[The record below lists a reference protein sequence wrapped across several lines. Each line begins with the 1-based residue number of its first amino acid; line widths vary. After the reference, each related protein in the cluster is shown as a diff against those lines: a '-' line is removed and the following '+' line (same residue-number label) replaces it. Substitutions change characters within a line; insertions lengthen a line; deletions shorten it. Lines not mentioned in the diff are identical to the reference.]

1 MAWDILDKKFNRSQ
15 KDSFCRELTSER
27 LSHAYIVEGETG
39 FGKTFFAYFAAAAI
53 LCRGNVKPCGK
64 CNSCV
69 KINHST
75 HPDLFVISPEK
86 EGGIITV
93 GMVREIKKTVFFLP
107 NEADKKVYIIKD
119 GNKMNVQ
126 AQNALL
132 KFFEEPPDSAV
143 FFILTDKKE
152 SLLPTVVSRGR
163 IITLHPS
170 SKSEINAWLYEKFP
184 RKDKGEIEYAASM
197 AEGSPG
203 KALSLLEKKQAEIK
217 DDVFVFT
224 SLMFGDSVSGV
235 VYFFKLKK
243 YDRNKAK
250 EFLSA
255 IITVTND
262 IIRAKQKFE
271 SFTLLPAEKA
281 AGYAKKATETKLMNI
296 ANEAIS
302 AYEGISANGNIN
314 LILNFFALK
323 VYSNL
328 K

>member
-1 MAWDILDKKFNRSQ
+1 
-15 KDSFCRELTSER
+15 
-27 LSHAYIVEGETG
+27 
-39 FGKTFFAYFAAAAI
+39 
-53 LCRGNVKPCGK
+53 
-64 CNSCV
+64 
-69 KINHST
+69 
-75 HPDLFVISPEK
+75 
-86 EGGIITV
+86 
-93 GMVREIKKTVFFLP
+93 
-107 NEADKKVYIIKD
+107 
-119 GNKMNVQ
+119 
-126 AQNALL
+126 
-132 KFFEEPPDSAV
+132 
-143 FFILTDKKE
+143 
-152 SLLPTVVSRGR
+152 
-163 IITLHPS
+163 
-170 SKSEINAWLYEKFP
+170 
-184 RKDKGEIEYAASM
+184 
-197 AEGSPG
+197 
-203 KALSLLEKKQAEIK
+203 
-217 DDVFVFT
+217 
-224 SLMFGDSVSGV
+224 MFGDSVSGV